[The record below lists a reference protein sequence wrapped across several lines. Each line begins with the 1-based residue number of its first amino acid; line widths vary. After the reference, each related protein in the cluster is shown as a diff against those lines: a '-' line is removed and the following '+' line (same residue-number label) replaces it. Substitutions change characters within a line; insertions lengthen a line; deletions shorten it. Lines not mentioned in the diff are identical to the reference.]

1 MQEVNRVLP
10 HLRLAKAAED
20 AAQCLL
26 RLMRGA
32 VQRGQ
37 HLLSAALEVLVEE
50 EEADAAG
57 SIVPL
62 SGSLKLPCH

>member
-1 MQEVNRVLP
+1 MEFLP
-10 HLRLAKAAED
+10 NLRLAKAAED
-20 AAQCLL
+20 VAQGLL

-32 VQRGQ
+32 MQRSQ

-57 SIVPL
+57 KPYRPQGQSQP
-62 SGSLKLPCH
+62 